1 MNTTVEK
8 PVENQKIENYYI
20 CANKNVREDKNGNKF
35 LLLRLMNTDGIIGA
49 VKWRVEEAVVDSF
62 DQGQVVKITGRVK
75 KSNYR
80 DQLEID
86 LENITPVTDEDEV
99 DPASLQPASPR
110 DMGEMEAELAGIRD
124 SITNTYLSLLLDEI
138 FTDDMY
144 RAYCQAPAAKGIHHN
159 YIHGLL
165 EHSLSVSQVADAIAG
180 QYQDINRDLLVTA
193 AILHDIG
200 KTVEFNYS
208 TAIDYSDKGRLLGHI
223 VIGEK
228 IVADAISRLE
238 SIPGEGADS
247 GQLQLEGGGAGA
259 QPEEFPRELALQ
271 LLHLILSHHGEKEY
285 GSPIRPKTPEAFILN
300 HADDI
305 DAKANIFERKRAD
318 SDDPWS
324 EFNRP
329 LDRFLYLRKA
339 EDQE

>member
-1 MNTTVEK
+1 MNTAVEK

-20 CANKNVREDKNGNKF
+20 CANKVVREDKNGNKF
-35 LLLRLMNTDGIIGA
+35 LLLRLMNTNGIIGA
-49 VKWRVEEAVVDSF
+49 VKWRVDDALADSF
-62 DQGQVVKITGRVK
+62 EQGQVVKATGRVK
-75 KSNYR
+75 KSSYR
-80 DQLEID
+80 DQLEIELD
-86 LENITPVTDEDEV
+86 SIVPITDVNEV
-99 DPASLQPASPR
+99 DPASLQPSSPR
-110 DMGEMEAELAGIRD
+110 DMGEMEAELATIRG
-124 SITNTYLSLLLDEI
+124 SITDTYLSVLLDEI
-138 FTDDMY
+138 FTDEMY

-165 EHSLSVSQVADAIAG
+165 EHSISVSRVADAIAG

-200 KTVEFNYS
+200 KTVEFNYT
-208 TAIDYSDKGRLLGHI
+208 TAIDYSDSGRLLGHI
-223 VIGEK
+223 VLGEK
-228 IVADAISRLE
+228 IVADAIGRLE
-238 SIPGEGADS
+238 A
-247 GQLQLEGGGAGA
+247 
-259 QPEEFPRELALQ
+259 FPQELSLQ

-318 SDDPWS
+318 SDEPWS

-339 EDQE
+339 ED

>member
-20 CANKNVREDKNGNKF
+20 CANKVVREDKNGNKF
-35 LLLRLMNTDGIIGA
+35 LLLRLMNTNGIIGA
-49 VKWRVEEAVVDSF
+49 VKWRVDDAMAESF
-62 DQGQVVKITGRVK
+62 EQGQVVKATGRVK
-75 KSNYR
+75 KSSYR
-80 DQLEID
+80 DQLEIELD
-86 LENITPVTDEDEV
+86 SIIPVTDADEV

-110 DMGEMEAELAGIRD
+110 DMGEMEAELEAIRG
-124 SITNTYLSLLLDEI
+124 SITNTYLVVLLDEI
-138 FTDDMY
+138 FTEEMSQ
-144 RAYCQAPAAKGIHHN
+144 AYCQAPAAKGIHHN

-165 EHSLSVSQVADAIAG
+165 EHSLSVSRVADAIAG
-180 QYQDINRDLLVTA
+180 QYPDVNRDLLVTS

-200 KTVEFNYS
+200 KTIEFDYA
-208 TAIDYSDKGRLLGHI
+208 TAIDYSDQGRLLGHI
-223 VIGEK
+223 VLGEK
-228 IVADAISRLE
+228 IVADAIGRLE
-238 SIPGEGADS
+238 AF
-247 GQLQLEGGGAGA
+247 
-259 QPEEFPRELALQ
+259 PEELKLQ

-305 DAKANIFERKRAD
+305 DSKANIFERKRAD
-318 SDDPWS
+318 SDEPWS

-339 EDQE
+339 ED

>member
-20 CANKNVREDKNGNKF
+20 CANKVVREDKNGNKF
-35 LLLRLMNTDGIIGA
+35 LLLRLMNTNGIIGA
-49 VKWRVEEAVVDSF
+49 VKWRVDDALAESF
-62 DQGQVVKITGRVK
+62 EQGQVVKATGRVK
-75 KSNYR
+75 KSSYR
-80 DQLEID
+80 DQLEIELD
-86 LENITPVTDEDEV
+86 SIIPVTDASEI

-110 DMGEMEAELAGIRD
+110 DTGEMEAELDAIRG
-124 SITNTYLSLLLDEI
+124 SITNTYLVVLLDEI
-138 FTDDMY
+138 FSAEMFH
-144 RAYCQAPAAKGIHHN
+144 AYCQAPAAKGIHHN

-165 EHSLSVSQVADAIAG
+165 EHSLSVSRVADAIAG
-180 QYQDINRDLLVTA
+180 QYPDINRDLLVTA

-200 KTVEFNYS
+200 KTVEFDYA
-208 TAIDYSDKGRLLGHI
+208 TAIDYSDQGRLLGHI
-223 VIGEK
+223 VLGEK
-228 IVADAISRLE
+228 IVDDAI
-238 SIPGEGADS
+238 
-247 GQLQLEGGGAGA
+247 GQLEA
-259 QPEEFPRELALQ
+259 FPQELKLQ

-318 SDDPWS
+318 SDEAWS

-339 EDQE
+339 ED

>member
-20 CANKNVREDKNGNKF
+20 CANKVVREDKNGNKF
-35 LLLRLMNTDGIIGA
+35 LLLRLMNANGIIGA
-49 VKWRVEEAVVDSF
+49 VKWRVDAALAESF
-62 DQGQVVKITGRVK
+62 EQGQVVKATGRVK
-75 KSNYR
+75 KSSYR
-80 DQLEID
+80 DQLEIELD
-86 LENITPVTDEDEV
+86 GIIPITDVNEV

-110 DMGEMEAELAGIRD
+110 DTGEMAAELEAIRG
-124 SITNTYLSLLLDEI
+124 SITNTYLVVLLDEI
-138 FTDDMY
+138 FTDEMY
-144 RAYCQAPAAKGIHHN
+144 HAYCQAPAAKGIHHN

-180 QYQDINRDLLVTA
+180 QYPDVNRDLLVTG

-200 KTVEFNYS
+200 KTVEFDYA
-208 TAIDYSDKGRLLGHI
+208 TAIDYSDQGRLLGHI
-223 VIGEK
+223 VLGEK
-228 IVADAISRLE
+228 IVADAIARLE
-238 SIPGEGADS
+238 A
-247 GQLQLEGGGAGA
+247 
-259 QPEEFPRELALQ
+259 FPQELRLQ

-318 SDDPWS
+318 SDEPWS

-339 EDQE
+339 ED

>member
-1 MNTTVEK
+1 MNTTIEK

-49 VKWRVEEAVVDSF
+49 VKWRVDDALAESF
-62 DQGQVVKITGRVK
+62 EQGQVVKITGRVK
-75 KSNYR
+75 KSSYR
-80 DQLEID
+80 DQLEIELD
-86 LENITPVTDEDEV
+86 SIVPITDADEV

-110 DMGEMEAELAGIRD
+110 DPGEMEAELAAIRG
-124 SITNTYLSLLLDEI
+124 SITNTYLSVLLDEI
-138 FTDDMY
+138 FTDEMY
-144 RAYCQAPAAKGIHHN
+144 RAYCQTPAAKGIHHN

-165 EHSLSVSQVADAIAG
+165 EHSLSVGRVADAIVG
-180 QYQDINRDLLVTA
+180 QYQDFNRDLLVTG

-200 KTVEFNYS
+200 KTVEFNYT
-208 TAIDYSDKGRLLGHI
+208 TAIDYSDSGRLLGHI
-223 VIGEK
+223 VLGEK
-228 IVADAISRLE
+228 IVADAIARLE
-238 SIPGEGADS
+238 A
-247 GQLQLEGGGAGA
+247 
-259 QPEEFPRELALQ
+259 FPQELALQ

-318 SDDPWS
+318 SDESWS

-329 LDRFLYLRKA
+329 LNRFLYLRKA
-339 EDQE
+339 ED

>member
-20 CANKNVREDKNGNKF
+20 CANKVVREDKNGNKF
-35 LLLRLMNTDGIIGA
+35 LLLRLMNTNGIIGA
-49 VKWRVEEAVVDSF
+49 VKWRVDDALAESF
-62 DQGQVVKITGRVK
+62 EQGQVVKATGRVK
-75 KSNYR
+75 KSSYR
-80 DQLEID
+80 DQLEIELD
-86 LENITPVTDEDEV
+86 SIIPVTDASEI

-110 DMGEMEAELAGIRD
+110 DTGEMEAELDAIRG
-124 SITNTYLSLLLDEI
+124 SITNTYLVVLLDEI
-138 FTDDMY
+138 FSAEMFH
-144 RAYCQAPAAKGIHHN
+144 AYCQAPAAKGIHHN

-165 EHSLSVSQVADAIAG
+165 EHSLSVSRVADAIAG
-180 QYQDINRDLLVTA
+180 QYPDINRDLLVTA

-200 KTVEFNYS
+200 KTVEFDYA
-208 TAIDYSDKGRLLGHI
+208 TAIDYSDQGRLLGHI
-223 VIGEK
+223 VLGEK
-228 IVADAISRLE
+228 IVDDAI
-238 SIPGEGADS
+238 
-247 GQLQLEGGGAGA
+247 GQLEA
-259 QPEEFPRELALQ
+259 FPQELKLQ

-318 SDDPWS
+318 SDDAWS

-339 EDQE
+339 ED